1 MEDNK
6 QLEERIKSIY
16 NDCWK
21 NYKDY
26 LSDHDLLEYNKRSEQ
41 LVKKYKGDCLV
52 RNLLLWFAPVIQEI
66 HNKEKTNGRK

>member
-1 MEDNK
+1 MDELQNK
-6 QLEERIKSIY
+6 VQLLY

-41 LVKKYKGDCLV
+41 LVKKYKGDYLV
-52 RNLLLWFAPVIQEI
+52 RNLLLWFAPIIQEI
-66 HNKEKTNGRK
+66 HDKEKSNGRK

>member
-1 MEDNK
+1 MDELQNK
-6 QLEERIKSIY
+6 VQLLY

-66 HNKEKTNGRK
+66 HNKEKANGRK